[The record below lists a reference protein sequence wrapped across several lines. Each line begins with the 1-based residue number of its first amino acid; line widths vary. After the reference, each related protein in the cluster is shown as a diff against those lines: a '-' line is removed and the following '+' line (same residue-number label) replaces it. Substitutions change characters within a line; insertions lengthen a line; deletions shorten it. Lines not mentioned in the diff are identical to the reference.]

1 MSDRHQV
8 KTGVNMKKPLL
19 ILLGMLASSAALAA
33 DDESNIPQENVYAS
47 KLCHIVSG
55 ETQVGTADAY
65 VQKMKSYT
73 AMSKS
78 SSAMNQP
85 EFDEDIANEVA
96 NAWLQLG
103 EEERGKLRAD
113 EQLCEQTVMT
123 QFQQED

>member
-1 MSDRHQV
+1 
-8 KTGVNMKKPLL
+8 MKKSLL
-19 ILLGMLASSAALAA
+19 IVVSLLASSAALAA
-33 DDESNIPQENVYAS
+33 ADDDSNIPQENVYAS
-47 KLCHIVSG
+47 KLCHIVSS
-55 ETQVGTADAY
+55 ETQVGTADSY

-103 EEERGKLRAD
+103 EEERGKLRTD
-113 EQLCEQTVMT
+113 EQQCEQTVMT

>member
-1 MSDRHQV
+1 
-8 KTGVNMKKPLL
+8 MKKSLL

-55 ETQVGTADAY
+55 ETQVGKADSY